1 MKAFSKNLGGPA
13 TPRREALCEFASY
26 GPEPDG
32 PTPKQMKQRE
42 IVINDA
48 GVTAFESTLG
58 LAASGH
64 DLEIAL
70 GAEGVRDLPPLRVR
84 QLRICDT
91 QGLSRKA
98 RFRFRAC
105 IGSMNL
111 GTARRGSDR

>member
-1 MKAFSKNLGGPA
+1 
-13 TPRREALCEFASY
+13 
-26 GPEPDG
+26 
-32 PTPKQMKQRE
+32 MKQRE

-84 QLRICDT
+84 QLSPTSRIRP
-91 QGLSRKA
+91 LKNY
-98 RFRFRAC
+98 F
-105 IGSMNL
+105 
-111 GTARRGSDR
+111 